1 MAPAPLSNRNLSV
14 PAWMTQGLNGVNASQ
29 LSMSMETSPASPGS
43 CTLPAPDPDL
53 GISASIGDWRH
64 QQNSQR
70 TQKPRS
76 AQGNAHASEPDSS
89 EIPDRFYLTI
99 IHISE
104 VKPALL
110 SWEFT
115 RSEVLELPLLLLS
128 AFPISTSQR
137 EEGNLPESFN
147 QDSPVPTSPAGPAGE
162 LGSGGSRSSFLSAA
176 HTEIPR
182 RQPHTAAARGEPCT
196 WLPVFPVLPVS
207 PHTHRKSPLT
217 GTDPPAVTE
226 LTQIPTELSLLPR
239 LFWFSSTLM
248 RFGKGDLNVLHS
260 RDFLCPIQLCF
271 GDFLSSHSSSGS
283 SSPHILMA
291 IVIPALWNRF

>member
-70 TQKPRS
+70 SQNPHS

-89 EIPDRFYLTI
+89 AIPDRFYLTI

-115 RSEVLELPLLLLS
+115 RREVLELPLLLLS

-147 QDSPVPTSPAGPAGE
+147 QDSPVPTSHAGPAGE

-196 WLPVFPVLPVS
+196 CS
-207 PHTHRKSPLT
+207 QCSQCSQYCHT
-217 GTDPPAVTE
+217 
-226 LTQIPTELSLLPR
+226 PTENLPSQALSHHLLQ
-239 LFWFSSTLM
+239 SSPKSQQSSASC
-248 RFGKGDLNVLHS
+248 RGCFGFGKGDLNVLHS

-283 SSPHILMA
+283 SSPHILKA